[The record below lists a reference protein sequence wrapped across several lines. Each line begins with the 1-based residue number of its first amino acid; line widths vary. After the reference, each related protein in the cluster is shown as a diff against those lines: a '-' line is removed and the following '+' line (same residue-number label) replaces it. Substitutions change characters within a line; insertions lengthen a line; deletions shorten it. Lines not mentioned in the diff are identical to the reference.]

1 MRGYRSRQRVDVH
14 LEERVR
20 AVVPRGHI
28 SDDVNHG
35 RVGAARVVQ
44 VGDGV
49 GEAGAEVKDL
59 GRVSLFWEEVR
70 SRWVRDER
78 RVGAHR
84 ARVFAGDARVSVR
97 GAGAHR
103 LVESE
108 DGSDG
113 GNLVQRADE
122 PHLRRARGWRRP
134 PPRPP
139 PRARGG
145 APQLPSRGRLRGTGR
160 ARARARWTRGA
171 SSSDGAAMRTVRACR
186 SASKRAAR
194 SFRGGNVH
202 LEASCTSRR
211 FASFARRRP
220 RNQARHVCT
229 TSKTPSS
236 ITSDSAVVSITHVTP
251 QKRTDNAARS
261 WQTRAAIR
269 HDATRGHASRGSAA
283 APLRVVGM
291 VRSSRAR
298 AQPRRLPVCSCCFSS
313 RCTTCC
319 NSR

>member
-1 MRGYRSRQRVDVH
+1 MVALGSGRTTSGRAPCTRVC
-14 LEERVR
+14 
-20 AVVPRGHI
+20 G
-28 SDDVNHG
+28 
-35 RVGAARVVQ
+35 
-44 VGDGV
+44 
-49 GEAGAEVKDL
+49 
-59 GRVSLFWEEVR
+59 
-70 SRWVRDER
+70 
-78 RVGAHR
+78 
-84 ARVFAGDARVSVR
+84 
-97 GAGAHR
+97 
-103 LVESE
+103 
-108 DGSDG
+108 
-113 GNLVQRADE
+113 
-122 PHLRRARGWRRP
+122 RRARIRPRRRRTPSRGVRGWVGWRESCPARRRATSPSCPGWRRP

-283 APLRVVGM
+283 ASLRVVGM